1 MYRNRCGYPCLGL
14 GHVQQ
19 EAEPAVLAAG
29 EAAAPPGRRQSDN
42 NQYKMLPGPLYF
54 IYPHNT
60 PSIPVIKKK

>member
-1 MYRNRCGYPCLGL
+1 MCRQIDIYGYPCLGL

-54 IYPHNT
+54 ISIHT
-60 PSIPVIKKK
+60 TLLPSQL